1 MSSDT
6 ALRHDIRSGSAARAI
21 AGSGGT
27 ARQARALR
35 RRHRI
40 VIVNIGLSLL
50 RERRFR
56 QRVIM
61 GAIVLAVLA
70 RLAREDQ
77 ARARARF
84 VAWLDELPKPPV
96 PAQPRPGRNEGSG

>member
-6 ALRHDIRSGSAARAI
+6 ALRHDIRSGSAARAM

-27 ARQARALR
+27 ARQSRALR
-35 RRHRI
+35 RHHRI
-40 VIVNIGLSLL
+40 IIINIGLSLL

-56 QRVIM
+56 QQVIM
-61 GAIVLAVLA
+61 GAVVLAVLA
-70 RLAREDQ
+70 RIARENQ

-84 VAWLDELPKPPV
+84 DAWLDQLPRPPV
-96 PAQPRPGRNEGSG
+96 PAQSQPGGNEGSG